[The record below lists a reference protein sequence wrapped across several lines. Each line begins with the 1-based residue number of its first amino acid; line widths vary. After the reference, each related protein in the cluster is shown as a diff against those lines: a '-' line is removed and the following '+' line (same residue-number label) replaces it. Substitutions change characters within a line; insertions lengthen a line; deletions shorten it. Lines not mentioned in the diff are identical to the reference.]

1 MYSERGLAHYYKR
14 IAQVSAQ
21 MRQAAEQEHW
31 QDFDGLQ
38 QECKQ
43 AIQALKKLDAEAT
56 ASDPVVTPLRLR
68 VLKQVLSD
76 DAYIRDLTQPEL
88 KRTLYWRLAHK
99 S

>member
-1 MYSERGLAHYYKR
+1 MYSSHDLAKYYER
-14 IAQVSAQ
+14 IAQVSAR

-43 AIQALKKLDAEAT
+43 AIQDLQQADGEIS
-56 ASDPVVTPLRLR
+56 SDPVVTPLRLR

-76 DAYIRDLTQPEL
+76 DAHIRDLTQPEI
-88 KRTLYWRLAHK
+88 KRRLYWGWAHK
-99 S
+99 G